1 MLQALDQTKIEHPIV
16 VRFDGTNAEEGRQI
30 LVDAGRDNIHV
41 EATMLDAA
49 SAGGGAV
56 AMTDVWSER
65 AEAYRESDA
74 HREGRDLELFAEW
87 AEGRDA
93 LWTSPREAETSRA
106 ILREAGLEV
115 VTIDS
120 APGMQPTVVSRAEEI
135 PFADSSF
142 DVVACRVAAHHFQD
156 PSSSLKEMARV
167 SRALVLVSDNL
178 FMGESGEEADK
189 LRDPTHVRNYSEDE
203 WRAMFDGAGLE
214 RRGVRAR
221 GQADRLRGMA
231 RPIGHAGR
239 RQRPDPRAARRPRR
253 GRQAPARARASSRRR
268 KR

>member
-1 MLQALDQTKIEHPIV
+1 
-16 VRFDGTNAEEGRQI
+16 
-30 LVDAGRDNIHV
+30 
-41 EATMLDAA
+41 
-49 SAGGGAV
+49 
-56 AMTDVWSER
+56 MTDVWSER

-87 AEGRDA
+87 VEGQTA
-93 LWTSPREAETSRA
+93 LDVATGGGNVAR
-106 ILREAGLEV
+106 ILRDAGLEV

-135 PFADSSF
+135 PFADSTF

-156 PSSSLKEMARV
+156 PGSSLKEMARV

-178 FMGESGEEADK
+178 FMGEAGEEADR

-214 RRGVRAR
+214 LESYELEDKRIDFRAWLDR
-221 GQADRLRGMA
+221 SGTPDEDRDRIRELLADRIEDGKLRLE
-231 RPIGHAGR
+231 
-239 RQRPDPRAARRPRR
+239 RAIFK
-253 GRQAPARARASSRRR
+253 GR

>member
-1 MLQALDQTKIEHPIV
+1 
-16 VRFDGTNAEEGRQI
+16 
-30 LVDAGRDNIHV
+30 
-41 EATMLDAA
+41 
-49 SAGGGAV
+49 
-56 AMTDVWSER
+56 MTDVWSER

-87 AEGRDA
+87 AEGQIGLDVATGGGNVARVLRD
-93 LWTSPREAETSRA
+93 
-106 ILREAGLEV
+106 AGLEV

-120 APGMQPTVVSRAEEI
+120 APGMQPTVISRAEEI

-156 PSSSLKEMARV
+156 PANALKEMARA

-178 FMGESGEEADK
+178 FMGEAGEEADR

-203 WRAMFDGAGLE
+203 WRAMFEGAELEIEAYELEDKRIDFEAWLDRSGTPDEDRDRIRELLADRVEDGKLRLE
-214 RRGVRAR
+214 RAIFK
-221 GQADRLRGMA
+221 A
-231 RPIGHAGR
+231 
-239 RQRPDPRAARRPRR
+239 
-253 GRQAPARARASSRRR
+253 R

>member
-1 MLQALDQTKIEHPIV
+1 
-16 VRFDGTNAEEGRQI
+16 
-30 LVDAGRDNIHV
+30 
-41 EATMLDAA
+41 
-49 SAGGGAV
+49 
-56 AMTDVWSER
+56 MTDVWSER

-87 AEGRDA
+87 AEGQTA
-93 LWTSPREAETSRA
+93 LDVATGGGNVAR
-106 ILREAGLEV
+106 ILRDAGLEV

-135 PFADSSF
+135 PFADSTF
-142 DVVACRVAAHHFQD
+142 DVVACRVAAHHFED
-156 PSSSLKEMARV
+156 PGSSLKEMARV

-178 FMGESGEEADK
+178 FMGEAGEEADR

-214 RRGVRAR
+214 LEAYELEDKRIDFEAWLDRSGTPDEDRDR
-221 GQADRLRGMA
+221 IRELLADRVEGGKLRLE
-231 RPIGHAGR
+231 
-239 RQRPDPRAARRPRR
+239 RAIFK
-253 GRQAPARARASSRRR
+253 GR

>member
-1 MLQALDQTKIEHPIV
+1 
-16 VRFDGTNAEEGRQI
+16 
-30 LVDAGRDNIHV
+30 
-41 EATMLDAA
+41 
-49 SAGGGAV
+49 
-56 AMTDVWSER
+56 MTDVWSER

-87 AEGRDA
+87 AEGQTA
-93 LWTSPREAETSRA
+93 LDVATGGGNVAR
-106 ILREAGLEV
+106 ILRDAGLEV

-135 PFADSSF
+135 PFADSTF
-142 DVVACRVAAHHFQD
+142 DVVACRVAAHHFED
-156 PSSSLKEMARV
+156 PGSSLKEMARV

-178 FMGESGEEADK
+178 FMGEAGEEADR

-214 RRGVRAR
+214 LEAYELEDKRIDFEAWLDRSGTPDEDRPR
-221 GQADRLRGMA
+221 IRELLADRVEDGKLRLE
-231 RPIGHAGR
+231 
-239 RQRPDPRAARRPRR
+239 RAVFKA
-253 GRQAPARARASSRRR
+253 R

>member
-1 MLQALDQTKIEHPIV
+1 
-16 VRFDGTNAEEGRQI
+16 
-30 LVDAGRDNIHV
+30 
-41 EATMLDAA
+41 
-49 SAGGGAV
+49 
-56 AMTDVWSER
+56 MTDVWSQR

-87 AEGRDA
+87 AEGETALDVATGGGNVARVLRD
-93 LWTSPREAETSRA
+93 
-106 ILREAGLEV
+106 AGLEV

-156 PSSSLKEMARV
+156 PASALKEMARA

-178 FMGESGEEADK
+178 FMGDDGEEADR

-214 RRGVRAR
+214 IEAYELEDKRIDFEAWLDRSGTPDEDRGRIR
-221 GQADRLRGMA
+221 ELLADRVEDGKLRLE
-231 RPIGHAGR
+231 
-239 RQRPDPRAARRPRR
+239 RAIYKA
-253 GRQAPARARASSRRR
+253 R